1 MSNHYC
7 IPESDIVCQLYFT
20 KSFTFQNLKKKIK
33 NHLLGYS
40 GRHLLYHE
48 INVVIPITVQ

>member
-1 MSNHYC
+1 MSTVLYKELH
-7 IPESDIVCQLYFT
+7 IPEF
-20 KSFTFQNLKKKIK
+20 KKKIK